1 MKGFAKVCP
10 YFKKLFYG
18 KMNKLLT
25 FFIVFSIPHKM
36 FPKMDDYETKLKH
49 IWNLTCKRL

>member
-25 FFIVFSIPHKM
+25 FLIVFSIPHKM